1 MAKEINRGER
11 LARPCFRLHPHRAAR
26 FLSHALNP
34 ALLALLVFGLQA
46 HGQDAWLAGAV
57 AIGAFSL
64 LPGLLLWRLVRSGYL
79 DQAYT
84 NDRTKR
90 ATLLLLGALCYAL
103 GTAALYGIDAPPLM
117 QVTAA
122 AGVVSTLL
130 VWWINRSYK
139 ISIHA
144 AGIGGATCVLLL
156 STGGAAWPCLLSW
169 PAVAWARLYLRAH
182 TPMQLGAGGALGA
195 GSMALLYSAFIP

>member
-64 LPGLLLWRLVRSGYL
+64 IPGLLLWHLVRSGYL

-84 NDRTKR
+84 DDRTKR

-117 QVTAA
+117 RVTAA

>member
-1 MAKEINRGER
+1 MAKEISRGER

-84 NDRTKR
+84 ADRTKR

-117 QVTAA
+117 RVTAA

>member
-1 MAKEINRGER
+1 MAKEISRGER

-64 LPGLLLWRLVRSGYL
+64 IPGLLLWHLVRSGYL

-84 NDRTKR
+84 DDRTKR

-117 QVTAA
+117 RVTAA

>member
-1 MAKEINRGER
+1 MAKEVNRGGR
-11 LARPCFRLHPHRAAR
+11 LARPCFRLHPDRATR
-26 FLSHALNP
+26 FLSHLLNP
-34 ALLALLVFGLQA
+34 ALMALLVFGVQA
-46 HGQDAWLAGAV
+46 HRQDAWLAGAV

-64 LPGLLLWRLVRSGYL
+64 IPGLLLGCLVRSGYL

-84 NDRTKR
+84 DDRTKR

-117 QVTAA
+117 RVTAT

-144 AGIGGATCVLLL
+144 AGVGGATCVLLI
-156 STGGAAWPCLLSW
+156 SSGGAAWPCLLSW

-195 GSMALLYSAFIP
+195 GSMALLYRAFIP

>member
-1 MAKEINRGER
+1 MAKEISRGER

-64 LPGLLLWRLVRSGYL
+64 IPGLLLWCLVRSGYL

-84 NDRTKR
+84 DDRTKR

-117 QVTAA
+117 RVTAA

>member
-1 MAKEINRGER
+1 MAKEIDRGGR

-34 ALLALLVFGLQA
+34 ALLALLVFGVQA

-64 LPGLLLWRLVRSGYL
+64 IPGLLLWCLVRSGYL

-84 NDRTKR
+84 DDRTKR

-117 QVTAA
+117 RVTAA